1 MKPRTVNALSEITSE
16 MPLRALRDAVRTSLK
31 MAGLDVRQVSVSV
44 AQPAKAKPKRKGK
57 AKR

>member
-1 MKPRTVNALSEITSE
+1 MKPRTVNALAEITTE

-44 AQPAKAKPKRKGK
+44 AQPAKEKRKGK